1 MSRFAKTGTTY
12 FRHLWQPKLPKIYKH
27 RRLAWVRP
35 TNKKTHILSSSVS
48 RTTLFTKQTL
58 PFSKIGGYSHVVLTF
73 SLVGKVRTMPN
84 RVRRFLIARVKRL
97 KHTDVVLKRCWV
109 TVGVLF
115 FLFNKGQNMRMGKG
129 DGSFYSSYRYVLPS
143 KPLFIVGSN
152 SLNLQTHFRNYLA
165 VRFGSPVKYTYKP
178 SFNFYKGNHNIII
191 SRRQKRSRVRHRF
204 SQRRSLI
211 RGRKALSL
219 FRNLSKLYKYRW
231 GSLFRKVWFRK
242 RLRKQ
247 IFRYN
252 FILDFNSRVPQT
264 ILTSWE
270 YNTTAIRKFYTNHL
284 YFKRKSFY

>member
-1 MSRFAKTGTTY
+1 MSRFLKTGTNY
-12 FRHLWQPKLPKIYKH
+12 FRYFWNPKLPKGYKH

-35 TNKKTHILSSSVS
+35 TNKKPHILNSAVNRVTS
-48 RTTLFTKQTL
+48 FTKYTL
-58 PFSKIGGYSHVVLTF
+58 PFAKIGGYSHVILTF
-73 SLVGKVRTMPN
+73 SLIGKVRTMPN

-109 TVGVLF
+109 TIGVLF
-115 FLFNKGQNMRMGKG
+115 FIFNKGQNMRMGKG

-143 KPLFIVGSN
+143 KPLLIVGSN
-152 SLNLQTHFRNYLA
+152 SLTLQSHFRNYLA

-191 SRRQKRSRVRHRF
+191 PRRQKKSRVRHRF
-204 SQRRSLI
+204 SQRRSLT

-219 FRNLSKLYKYRW
+219 VRNINKLYKFKW

-242 RLRKQ
+242 RLKKQ
-247 IFRYN
+247 VYYSRI
-252 FILDFNSRVPQT
+252 NSCFANLVSWAGVVSWDWNV
-264 ILTSWE
+264 TSV
-270 YNTTAIRKFYTNHL
+270 RKFYTNNM